1 MKRSAIVMMG
11 SLLFFV
17 SGCGKPNAFVEPPP
31 PEVTVA
37 SPVELPVTEYLEFT
51 GLAQPLET
59 VEIRARVKG
68 ILKERHFV
76 DGAIIS
82 KGQLLLVIDE
92 EPYKIRLESAK
103 AQYKEAQAAL
113 EQAKVSRAREVAQ
126 SQVNLSQAQIDLAMQ
141 EEKRVRNLFEKK
153 ATSESA
159 MDEASAALKAREAEL
174 ESAQASLLQSNAT
187 YETAI
192 LSGQAK
198 LKSAEIAV
206 QSAELDLSYCR
217 MTAPIDGQISRINVD
232 VGNLISDSG
241 SVVLAT
247 IVRMDPMYAY
257 ATISEHDLSKLPSL
271 RAAVKS
277 TLSAGE
283 VTATSDPAASSVR
296 VPTELGLQSDSGYPL
311 TGNIDYTDPGLD
323 PETGTLRIRG
333 VFSNQDG
340 RLLPGMFVKMRIS
353 LAEHPHAML
362 ISERALGA
370 DQSGRYVLVV
380 DADNRVQYRPV
391 KTGVAKDGMRVII
404 GELTTSDKVIIE
416 GLLRA
421 RPGAKVVPMDAP
433 ESKAAATN
441 TAAPETEKSTSK
453 NP

>member
-1 MKRSAIVMMG
+1 MKQSAIVNTG
-11 SLLFFV
+11 VFLIFFI
-17 SGCGKPNAFVEPPP
+17 GCGQPNVFVEPPP

-37 SPVELPVTEYLEFT
+37 NPVNLAVTEYLEFT

-68 ILKERHFV
+68 VLKERHFV
-76 DGAIIS
+76 DGAIVS

-92 EPYKIRLESAK
+92 EPYQIRLESARS
-103 AQYKEAQAAL
+103 QHKEAQAAL
-113 EQAKVSRAREVAQ
+113 EQATVSRAREVAQ
-126 SQVNLSQAQIDLAMQ
+126 SQVNLSQAQIELAMQ
-141 EEKRVRNLFEKK
+141 EEKRVRSLFGKK

-174 ESAQASLLQSNAT
+174 ESARASLSQSNAT

-192 LSGQAK
+192 LAGQAK

-206 QSAELDLSYCR
+206 RSAELDLSYCR

-247 IVRMDPMYAY
+247 IVRMNPMYAY
-257 ATISEHDLSKLPSL
+257 ATISELDLSRLPSL

-277 TLSAGE
+277 TLSEGK
-283 VTATSDPAASSVR
+283 VTDASDPAASSVQ
-296 VPTELGLQSDSGYPL
+296 VPTELGLQGDSGFPL
-311 TGNIDYTDPGLD
+311 TGSIDYTDPGLD

-353 LAEHPHAML
+353 LAEHPHALL

-391 KTGVAKDGMRVII
+391 TTGVAKDGMRVII
-404 GELTTSDKVIIE
+404 GEITTSDKVIIE

-421 RPGAKVVPMDAP
+421 RPGAKVVPMN
-433 ESKAAATN
+433 AT
-441 TAAPETEKSTSK
+441 ESTSATTNSTPPDTKKSQTK